1 MKPRAKG
8 ITIKDVAERAG
19 VSASTVSYALN
30 GKRPISPKTRRI
42 IDEAIR
48 DLGYTSSALAQRL
61 RLGRSHTLGVL
72 YPWDSATQQT
82 LAMELLAA
90 ASEVAAEARYTLA
103 IYTRKLRTQE
113 ILELLGNQVLDGLL
127 LAAIKPLDE
136 RVEVLRHS
144 KHPFVIVGRTRNMQ
158 GLYSVDF
165 DYRRGCYEGLEY
177 LARLG
182 HTHLAAI
189 APPHDHL
196 ELSYVAFMEEGFEF
210 ARRNLGIRLYQGV
223 GGSAEVAYQSTLCLL
238 ERYPEVSGIFATHS
252 RDYVGIMRA
261 LREKGLQVPEDCSVV
276 AIAPETFTEITV
288 PRLTAIDLPLA
299 GMGQTAMKML
309 LDRLEGRITEPQ
321 VLLYTGLREGES
333 AVAARPKSHC

>member
-8 ITIKDVAERAG
+8 VTIKDVAERAG
-19 VSASTVSYALN
+19 VSASTVSYALS
-30 GKRPISPKTRRI
+30 GKRSISPETRNLI
-42 IDEAIR
+42 NEAIR
-48 DLGYTSSALAQRL
+48 ELGYTSSVLAQRL

-72 YPWDSATQQT
+72 YPWDNTTQQT

-90 ASEVAAEARYTLA
+90 ASEIAAEARHTLA
-103 IYTRKLRTQE
+103 IYTHKLRTQE
-113 ILELLGNQVLDGLL
+113 ILELLHNQVLDGLL
-127 LAAIKPLDE
+127 LAAIRPLDE
-136 RVEVLRHS
+136 RVEVMRRS
-144 KHPFVIVGRTRNMQ
+144 KYPFVIVGRTRDMQ
-158 GLYSVDF
+158 GLFSVDF

-196 ELSYVAFMEEGFEF
+196 ELSYVGFMEEGFEL
-210 ARRNLGIRLYQGV
+210 ARQNLGIRLHQGV
-223 GGSAEVAYQSTLCLL
+223 GGSIEAAYQSTLGLL
-238 ERYPEVSGIFATHS
+238 ERHPEVSGIFATHS

-261 LREKGLQVPEDCSVV
+261 LREKGLHVPEDCSVV

-288 PRLTAIDLPLA
+288 PRLTAINLPLA
-299 GMGQTAMKML
+299 DMGQTAMRML
-309 LDRLEGRITEPQ
+309 LGRLEGKNIEPQ

-333 AVAARPKSHC
+333 TMATKPKDV